1 MKRIRLIARVVPQPC
16 IFLDKCQGACDW
28 CKTHMYTEAC
38 VGMLQHQCDCLRKNW
53 VAAERDKVLLQKE
66 MEQNEKVQKGMY
78 TLDEIAVRI
87 CNSIDAE
94 ACETCPATNY
104 CKAGHNGMLD
114 WLREV
119 MK

>member
-1 MKRIRLIARVVPQPC
+1 MKRIRLKARVVPQPC
-16 IFLDKCQGACDW
+16 MFRETCHGACEW
-28 CKTHMYTEAC
+28 CQTHSYTEAC
-38 VGMLQHQCDCLRKNW
+38 VGMLQHQCDCLCKNW
-53 VAAERDKVLLQKE
+53 VAAERDKLLLLKE
-66 MEQNEKVQKGMY
+66 KEQREMY
-78 TLDEIAVRI
+78 PLEEIAVRI